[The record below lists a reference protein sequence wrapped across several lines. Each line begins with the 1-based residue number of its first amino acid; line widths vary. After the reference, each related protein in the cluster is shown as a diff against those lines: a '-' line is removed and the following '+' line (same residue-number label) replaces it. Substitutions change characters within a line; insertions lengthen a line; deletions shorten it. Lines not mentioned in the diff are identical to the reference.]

1 MKKLRILAI
10 CMAVGVL
17 IWEVFLHCN
26 LDAYMAIQNAYEDR
40 EAASVRV
47 NDTGDPKVLCVHDI
61 ETEEVAVRLEFR
73 DVTKDIEG
81 LDHRYRLDVECRNKS
96 KTQYRY
102 RVELNGYSDSL
113 ITDGDDAEFISGN
126 NYSISESSGRSDVE
140 FVPKEKQGNEGM
152 AGCAEYC
159 FYRNLPAPIAGTV
172 SVTITTYL
180 PYFDLKIHS
189 FTQELTFRITEP

>member
-10 CMAVGVL
+10 CIAVGVL
-17 IWEVFLHCN
+17 IWEVFLYYN

-126 NYSISESSGRSDVE
+126 NYSISESSGRLDVE
-140 FVPKEKQGNEGM
+140 FVQLPGNLLNNRVHRVPPYEMGILRVKGK
-152 AGCAEYC
+152 GCALALML
-159 FYRNLPAPIAGTV
+159 R
-172 SVTITTYL
+172 
-180 PYFDLKIHS
+180 
-189 FTQELTFRITEP
+189 FRDPEC

>member
-10 CMAVGVL
+10 CIAVGVL
-17 IWEVFLHCN
+17 ILEVFLHYN

-47 NDTGDPKVLCVHDI
+47 NDTGDPKALCVHDI
-61 ETEEVAVRLEFR
+61 ETEEVAVQLEFR

-96 KTQYRY
+96 RTQYRY

-126 NYSISESSGRSDVE
+126 NYGISESSGRLDVE

-152 AGCAEYC
+152 AGCAEYR
-159 FYRNLPAPIAGTV
+159 FYRNSPAPIAGSV